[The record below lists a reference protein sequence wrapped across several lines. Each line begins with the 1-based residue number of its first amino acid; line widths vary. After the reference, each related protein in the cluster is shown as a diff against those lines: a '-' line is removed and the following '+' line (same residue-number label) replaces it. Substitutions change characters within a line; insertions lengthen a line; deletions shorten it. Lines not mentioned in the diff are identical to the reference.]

1 MVKSTEFLSSKSTS
15 SVFEYAEQFNLA
27 DAASLLIGGVGGS
40 ASRFTQSISSGLYSF
55 DLNTFEWHK
64 LPKSAHSCYGHS
76 LVTAPVSPTKLVFY
90 GGLCD
95 SNRFSFSSTVY
106 MSNQINVYDT
116 GRQEWINRFTVSAG
130 ASDESMNEYSNVSRF
145 SIKLS
150 RRQRNGHSSFV
161 FNRSLYV
168 FAGFNG
174 FFLRDLFRIDLDR
187 LGLVTMMN
195 SSFDDSKKT
204 IASENIR
211 RTSRSGSYNMKS
223 SSSINRSYV
232 EYFLNKTYNSK

>member
-55 DLNTFEWHK
+55 DINTFEWHK

-76 LVTAPVSPTKLVFY
+76 LVTAPVSPAKLIFY

-106 MSNQINVYDT
+106 MSNQIYVYDT
-116 GRQEWINRFTVSAG
+116 GRQEWINRFTISAD
-130 ASDESMNEYSNVSRF
+130 ASDESMNESRF
-145 SIKLS
+145 RIKLS

-187 LGLVTMMN
+187 LGLATVMN
-195 SSFDDSKKT
+195 SSSDGSKNT
-204 IASENIR
+204 ITSENTR
-211 RTSRSGSYNMKS
+211 RTSRSGSYNMNS

-232 EYFLNKTYNSK
+232 EYFLNKSYNSK